1 MFDVDVSKL
10 DFKIRD
16 MINEYL
22 KILIYRN
29 GSDLHVK
36 ANGFIRGRI
45 NGEVE
50 ILSDKILSKDDMLIL
65 AKELLRTNFK
75 ELVEKRSV
83 DFIHN
88 LDENFRFRVNVFFQ
102 VDGVSAVFRTIPTS
116 IPTIQEL
123 NLPKKIQD
131 IADNTHRGLVLV
143 TGPTG
148 SGKSTTL
155 ASMIQHINAT
165 QKRHIITIED
175 PIEFIHKDNLSIIN
189 QRSIG
194 QDVANFA
201 EALRAALR
209 EDPDVILVGEMRDLQ
224 TIEMAMSAAQTGHLV
239 LATMHTIDAKESINR
254 IISMFDT
261 NEQNRIRVTLASTL
275 VATISQRL
283 VKTID
288 EKRTAAIEILINNAR
303 TQEIILNSNDRELF
317 SVMQESKNFF
327 GMQTFDMHLLELFA
341 NGTINADEAL
351 KNATRANDL
360 KIQIKNLTLKNSTH
374 NDIIALKDLS

>member
-22 KILIYRN
+22 KILISRN

-36 ANGFIRGRI
+36 ANGLIRGRI

-50 ILSDKILSKDDMLIL
+50 ILGDKILSKDDMLIL

-75 ELVEKRSV
+75 ELVEKRSI

-102 VDGVSAVFRTIPTS
+102 VDGVSAVFRTIPTN
-116 IPTIQEL
+116 IPTMQEI
-123 NLPKKIQD
+123 NLPKTIQN
-131 IADNTHRGLVLV
+131 IATNTHRGLVLV

-189 QRSIG
+189 QRSVG

-254 IISMFDT
+254 IVSMFDT

-283 VKTID
+283 VKTIN

-303 TQEIILNSNDRELF
+303 TQDIILNSNDHELF